1 MLCVKTDT
9 STSFSIA
16 SHREMFASSQH
27 GPFRAPVSLGS
38 QIQRAMQRVGG
49 KRLSG
54 SRKSTD
60 QASDTASCSGVE
72 DDKRSDSG
80 RSEGSSSGKTKKT
93 KYKYQLQEEVKKL
106 QKQLQEEIDLHLA
119 LANAV
124 AHDSMPTFKSPAI
137 IPYKTQELLA
147 TIASL
152 ETAVSDL
159 EKELDLLQYRL
170 CHERNERLLAETHV
184 QGCSRSL
191 SCAPSSSPLR
201 GAWEESISSLR
212 DLKFGGSNL
221 AQLVKQDDIL
231 SGYSD
236 PKRVSDGSLSLLDG
250 SQGGESTSSLR
261 DLKFGGSNL
270 AQLVKQDDI
279 LSGYGNPERV
289 SEGSLGLLDG
299 SQEGEML
306 IQHIISNEDKNTAS
320 FSFGEK
326 AELTSS
332 ITINTKRNLWA
343 NPNQLSEEMVS
354 CMRNIFLCLSE
365 SSKLPSSPEGQLSL
379 SDSSAVPSMQRSTSV
394 DSSQSE
400 DKAKDFDPYKVNKGK
415 VNFRD
420 IGSYRSATEVSW
432 MSVGKEQLEY
442 ASDALMKF
450 RSLVEQL
457 GKVNPANLSSDER
470 LAFWINL
477 FNALIMHAY
486 LAYGVPKNDIKLF
499 SLMQKACYTIGG
511 QSISAAEI
519 EYIILKLKAPVH
531 RPQLALMLALHK
543 FKITEEHKKFSL
555 ESPEPMVLFALSC
568 GMFSSPAVRIFSAQ
582 NVRAELQ
589 MCMRDYIRAA
599 VGINDRGKLLVP
611 KLLHSYAKG
620 IVEDSLLVDWISHHL
635 SHDQIMAIRDSSLQK
650 RQRLLSARS
659 FTVVPFDTKFRYLFL
674 QDDIVESGM
683 SSVLKGSC

>member
-250 SQGGESTSSLR
+250 SQGGE
-261 DLKFGGSNL
+261 
-270 AQLVKQDDI
+270 
-279 LSGYGNPERV
+279 
-289 SEGSLGLLDG
+289 
-299 SQEGEML
+299 ML

-531 RPQLALMLALHK
+531 RPQL

>member
-1 MLCVKTDT
+1 MLCVKTET

-16 SHREMFASSQH
+16 SHREMFGSSQH
-27 GPFRAPVSLGS
+27 GPFRATASLGS
-38 QIQRAMQRVGG
+38 QIQKAMQRVGG

-60 QASDTASCSGVE
+60 QASDTASCSGIE

-80 RSEGSSSGKTKKT
+80 RSEGSISEKTKT
-93 KYKYQLQEEVKKL
+93 KYKYQLEEEVKKL

-152 ETAVSDL
+152 ETAVSEL
-159 EKELDLLQYRL
+159 EKELDSLQYRL
-170 CHERNERLLAETHV
+170 CHERNERLLAETHIR
-184 QGCSRSL
+184 GCSRSF
-191 SCAPSSSPLR
+191 SSAPSPSASH
-201 GAWEESISSLR
+201 GTWEESISSLR

-221 AQLVKQDDIL
+221 AQLVQQDDML
-231 SGYSD
+231 SEYSNSN
-236 PKRVSDGSLSLLDG
+236 PQRTSEGSLSLLDG
-250 SQGGESTSSLR
+250 SQ
-261 DLKFGGSNL
+261 
-270 AQLVKQDDI
+270 
-279 LSGYGNPERV
+279 
-289 SEGSLGLLDG
+289 
-299 SQEGEML
+299 EGETLM
-306 IQHIISNEDKNTAS
+306 QHIISNEENKTRSLS
-320 FSFGEK
+320 FDEK
-326 AELTSS
+326 SELADS
-332 ITINTKRNLWA
+332 ILINTKRNLWT
-343 NPNQLSEEMVS
+343 NPNQLSEEMVR

-365 SSKLPSSPEGQLSL
+365 SIKLPSSPEGQLSL
-379 SDSSAVPSMQRSTSV
+379 SDSSAAPSMQRSTSV
-394 DSSQSE
+394 ESSRSE
-400 DKAKDFDPYKVNKGK
+400 DNGKEFDPYKVNKGK

-420 IGSYRSATEVSW
+420 IGRYGSTVEVSW

-511 QSISAAEI
+511 LSVSAAEI
-519 EYIILKLKAPVH
+519 EFVILKMKAPVH

-543 FKITEEHKKFSL
+543 FKITEEHKKFAL
-555 ESPEPMVLFALSC
+555 EGPEPMALFALSC
-568 GMFSSPAVRIFSAQ
+568 GMFSSPAVRIFSAE

-589 MCMRDYIRAA
+589 MCMRDYIRAS
-599 VGINDRGKLLVP
+599 VGVNEKGKILVP
-611 KLLHSYAKG
+611 KLLHTYAKG

-635 SHDQIMAIRDSSLQK
+635 SHDQIMAIRDSALQK

-674 QDDIVESGM
+674 QDDTIENGT
-683 SSVLKGSC
+683 SSVLKGSA

>member
-250 SQGGESTSSLR
+250 SQG
-261 DLKFGGSNL
+261 
-270 AQLVKQDDI
+270 
-279 LSGYGNPERV
+279 
-289 SEGSLGLLDG
+289 
-299 SQEGEML
+299 GEML